1 MNDHRHRPD
10 AGRLALMLG
19 ELRLPTI
26 ARAWPD
32 LAETPTARAGQPP
45 ASSPP

>member
-1 MNDHRHRPD
+1 MNNPATD

-26 ARAWPD
+26 TRCQ
-32 LAETPTARAGQPP
+32 RR
-45 ASSPP
+45 